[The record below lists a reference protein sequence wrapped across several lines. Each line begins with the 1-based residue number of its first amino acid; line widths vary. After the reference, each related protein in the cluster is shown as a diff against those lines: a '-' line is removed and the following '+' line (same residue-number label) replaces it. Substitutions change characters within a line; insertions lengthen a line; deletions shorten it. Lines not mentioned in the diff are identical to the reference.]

1 MKTLVSTSFLGT
13 RPSCLPSPGRPF
25 FLHRRPKTEFMT
37 GLAGQPSKKVKTQQV
52 MGPLLANLKLV
63 YGVEVE

>member
-1 MKTLVSTSFLGT
+1 
-13 RPSCLPSPGRPF
+13 
-25 FLHRRPKTEFMT
+25 MT